1 MSYSADELSMY
12 GVKKR
17 RKKLGMV
24 VPVSVMSGIAGLCL
38 GIGFSFMV
46 NNDFKKIK
54 DKVTIETGTFVNR
67 AAFFDGEL
75 NKAKLLTDLTQI
87 DTNVPGTY
95 QIGISLYGKRV
106 NSVLEVVDSTPP
118 IGTAVPQTVL
128 AGHLPDVN
136 LTVSNLYDLS
146 GKVYAAYSGTPDI
159 SKAGDTTVPVV
170 ITDAYGNTNIIN
182 VPFNVFADTTAPE
195 IKGAKDITVVAK
207 DPLTLL
213 KNITVSDDYTE
224 NPKLE
229 ADASNLDSET
239 PGKYEITYLATD
251 DSGNQSSVTVT
262 VTVTARPS
270 NYVYPEEVYKLAQPV
285 YDKIIE
291 RDDLTDVEKA
301 MRICKW
307 ANESITYTDSSDKS
321 HWTGAA
327 VAGFNTLRGDC
338 YTYYACVKALLD
350 MAGIDNRYAYGT
362 NKKWMHAWNVVFLD
376 GEWYNCDAAR
386 TRKHQTWWFMRTDA
400 EMDQRYM
407 PIREPGV
414 PDRATKSVQD
424 RLDFTNLTIN

>member
-1 MSYSADELSMY
+1 MY

-17 RKKLGMV
+17 RKKMGMV
-24 VPVSVMSGIAGLCL
+24 VPISVMSGIAGLCL
-38 GIGFSFMV
+38 GIGLSFLV
-46 NNDFKKIK
+46 NNDFKKIRE
-54 DKVTIETGTFVNR
+54 KVTIETGTFVNR

-146 GKVYAAYSGTPDI
+146 GKVYASYQGTPDI
-159 SKAGDTTVPVV
+159 SQAGDKNIPVV

-182 VPFNVFADTTAPE
+182 VPFNVFADTTPPE

-213 KNITVSDDYTE
+213 KNITVTDDYTPE
-224 NPKLE
+224 PKLE
-229 ADASNLDSET
+229 VDASQLDSET

-251 DSGNQSSVTVT
+251 DSGNQSSVTVN

-301 MRICKW
+301 MRFCKW
-307 ANESITYTDSSDKS
+307 ANENITYTGTSDKS

-327 VAGFNTLRGDC
+327 ASGFKTLKGDC
-338 YTYYACVKALLD
+338 YTYFACVKALLD
-350 MAGIDNRYAYGT
+350 IAGIDNRYAYGV
-362 NKKWMHAWNVVFLD
+362 NKKWMHAWNVVYLE
-376 GEWYNCDAAR
+376 GEWYNCDAAI
-386 TRKHQTWWFMRTDA
+386 TRKHKEWWFMRTDA